1 MQTCSAQSQASCS
14 SGVGPC
20 TNRPLSTDGCSGWI
34 VCPLDS
40 AVGRRMQGRCSQRG
54 VTVRELGGS
63 VNSQIFGKGTPGWAP
78 VCVFTSPPEILN
90 VESLWSTSSWFREV
104 CSLSERSFHRS
115 SFLLPLARLRTLGCA
130 VGMTAASSGHR
141 RVAVHSGASQ
151 GSSLVLLCTRLHW
164 ALRTTLSPPGA
175 QTPPGETGWGHL
187 QNIVCTF
194 SNCYQ

>member
-1 MQTCSAQSQASCS
+1 MFSSKSSILQFRGRTSYKQAPFYRWVFRVDCVPTGLGSGEEDAGTVFSTWGHRPGTWWKCKFTDLWKGDPRLGPGLCS
-14 SGVGPC
+14 
-20 TNRPLSTDGCSGWI
+20 
-34 VCPLDS
+34 
-40 AVGRRMQGRCSQRG
+40 
-54 VTVRELGGS
+54 
-63 VNSQIFGKGTPGWAP
+63 
-78 VCVFTSPPEILN
+78 TSPPEILN

-115 SFLLPLARLRTLGCA
+115 SFLLPLAHLCTLGCA

-151 GSSLVLLCTRLHW
+151 GSSLVLLCTRLRW